1 MLNRLLMSAVLAG
14 LLMPGVASAQSGRY
28 ALVVAGASGEEQ
40 YATMHR
46 TWVDTLTGV
55 LRDTFGLPADH
66 LVVLTETPKPGEA
79 VSNAVN
85 VKAALAKLV
94 PRVTKDD
101 VLFVMLMGHGSGS
114 GPEAKFN
121 LVGPDLTAAEWKTL
135 LDPVAGRVAFVDASS
150 ASAGFLKTMSGKDRI
165 VITATNSPAQVYHP
179 LFAQAFIEA
188 LTSSAADLDKNERI
202 SLWEAFV
209 YATKLVEQHYQRAG
223 TLATEHAV
231 LDDSGEGTGRDAA
244 APAAGVTLAT
254 LTYLDAPH
262 VATSADPAVQALIDR
277 REALTKEIDDLR
289 SRQSSMPAVE
299 YQQQFE
305 KLALDLAQVSA
316 QLRKQGK

>member
-79 VSNAVN
+79 ASNAVN

-101 VLFVMLMGHGSGS
+101 VLLVMLIGHGSGS

-150 ASAGFLKTMSGKDRI
+150 ASAGFLKTMAGKDRI

-244 APAAGVTLAT
+244 APAAGATLAT